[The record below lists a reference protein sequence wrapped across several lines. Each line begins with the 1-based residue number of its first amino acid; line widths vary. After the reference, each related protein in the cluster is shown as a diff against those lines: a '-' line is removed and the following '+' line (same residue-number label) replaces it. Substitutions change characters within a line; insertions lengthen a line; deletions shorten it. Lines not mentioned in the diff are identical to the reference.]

1 MTTLIKN
8 QERKKGT
15 NNFPQVFSLLELGT
29 TSVSK
34 EEVTG
39 TLSAFPCVPVTP
51 APVAFTS

>member
-1 MTTLIKN
+1 MTTLINIRK
-8 QERKKGT
+8 EKKGT
-15 NNFPQVFSLLELGT
+15 NNFSQVFSLLELGT

-39 TLSAFPCVPVTP
+39 TLPAFPCVPVTP